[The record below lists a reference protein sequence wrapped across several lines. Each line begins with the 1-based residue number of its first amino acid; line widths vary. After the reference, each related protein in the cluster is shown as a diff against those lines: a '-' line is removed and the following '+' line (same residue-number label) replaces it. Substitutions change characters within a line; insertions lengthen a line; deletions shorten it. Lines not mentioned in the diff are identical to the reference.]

1 MGQGCSTPDRRR
13 SAVVRGGGTIVLA
26 ALALCACAYNPELG
40 RKQLLIVGESGLT
53 AAGEKAWADTLRTR
67 HLSSDPDRNARVR
80 AVGARVVAA
89 AGLDGRPW
97 DYVVLLDEAPNA
109 FVLPGGHVGVTVG
122 LMDLAANDD
131 QLAAVIG
138 HEAAHVVARHAAE
151 RRSQSTASRVL
162 LAGAEAAA
170 GSSSDLG
177 RGLKAYGDDASRLA
191 FLLPFSRQ
199 HELEADRLGV
209 DYMQRAG
216 YRPREAAVLW
226 RRMQAQG
233 GAGGPQFLST
243 HPSDA
248 TRIAALEAYLTRRGW

>member
-1 MGQGCSTPDRRR
+1 MRH
-13 SAVVRGGGTIVLA
+13 VLPLA
-26 ALALCACAYNPELG
+26 LIALALSACAYNPDLG
-40 RKQLLIVGESGLT
+40 RQQLLIVGDSGLA
-53 AAGEKAWADTLRTR
+53 AAGEKAWKDTLRTS
-67 HLSSDPDRNARVR
+67 HLSSDVDRNARVQ

-89 AGLDGRPW
+89 AGLSDRSW

-151 RRSQSTASRVL
+151 RQSQSAASRVL

-170 GSSSDLG
+170 GESSQLG

-209 DYMQRAG
+209 DYMRRAG
-216 YRPREAAVLW
+216 YRPREAVALW
-226 RRMQAQG
+226 RMMQIQG
-233 GAGGPQFLST
+233 GSGAPQFLST
-243 HPSDA
+243 HPSDSV
-248 TRIAALEAYLTRRGW
+248 RIAALEAYLSSRGW